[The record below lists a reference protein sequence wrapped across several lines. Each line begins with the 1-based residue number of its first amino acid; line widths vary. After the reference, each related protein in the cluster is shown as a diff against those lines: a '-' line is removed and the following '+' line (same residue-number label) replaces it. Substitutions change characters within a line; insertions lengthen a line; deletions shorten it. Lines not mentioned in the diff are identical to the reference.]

1 MGFLVRVLVDRLE
14 AISRSRTTVDTDDLT
29 DLAYNIILSAADV
42 SDMLRVELGAMASQ
56 FAAEDD
62 WLHGIRAYL
71 REVADDADDYV
82 DVNSLEEF
90 EGVTPAMIR
99 RGATE
104 LGRLADDVLATPL
117 DQRGASPF

>member
-1 MGFLVRVLVDRLE
+1 M
-14 AISRSRTTVDTDDLT
+14 DTDDLT
-29 DLAYNIILSAADV
+29 DLAYNIILRAADI

-56 FAAEDD
+56 FATEDD
-62 WLHGIRAYL
+62 WLRGIRAYL
-71 REVADDADDYV
+71 REVADEADDYV
-82 DVNSLEEF
+82 DVNRLEEF